1 MNRTVKG
8 MTVVGMLLSLGGCAP
23 MMAGGG
29 LVATNA
35 VAERRGPD
43 SFIEDNWVAWKIR
56 SAYISSDRV
65 QAGNINVSVYNGR
78 VLLTGTASSKDEIRE
93 AIAIA
98 RKTRGVT
105 DVSSELAVQ
114 HATAM
119 ELAEDIWISN
129 QVKIKLLA
137 DQKVRGLDIHVE
149 TTKGVVFLTGMA
161 KTVPERDRAIE
172 ISQGVKGVR
181 EVVSYIEVEGKSLPL
196 AGQDSGERIGKPG
209 NRVVDPRPDR
219 SRKE

>member
-1 MNRTVKG
+1 MV
-8 MTVVGMLLSLGGCAP
+8 
-23 MMAGGG
+23 AGGG

-56 SAYISSDRV
+56 STYIKSDAV
-65 QAGNINVSVYNGR
+65 QAGNINVSVYNGK
-78 VLLTGTASSKDEIRE
+78 VLLTGTASSQNEIKE

-98 RKTRGVT
+98 KKTRGVT

-119 ELAEDIWISN
+119 ELAQDVWISN

-137 DQKVRGLDIHVE
+137 DQRVRGLDIHVE
-149 TTKGVVFLTGMA
+149 TTKGVVYLTGMA
-161 KTVPERDRAIE
+161 KTVPERDRSIE
-172 ISQGVKGVR
+172 IAQSVKGVA

-196 AGQDSGERIGKPG
+196 ADQEKPRGETPESHRAKAQ
-209 NRVVDPRPDR
+209 
-219 SRKE
+219 